1 MVRLQGPESPRME
14 AKQIE
19 IKALLIS
26 LIAIFSIEVALRL
39 IFIGGFGHPSLILG
53 GARLLEAALIITSV
67 MMWGNG
73 VTSLGL
79 ARSGIVVGV
88 KRGLLW
94 SAGFGGVV
102 LLSFIVL
109 FLVGIDPLNIM
120 EVRLPAT
127 QWGIALFFILR
138 GLIGPVAEEIFF
150 RGMLYGFFRRWGI
163 VVALLI
169 STATFVLAHP
179 VFPAIPVP
187 QLAGGIVFAVAYEVE
202 GSLMAPIVIH
212 VLGNL
217 AIFTLSLIPF

>member
-1 MVRLQGPESPRME
+1 ME

-169 STATFVLAHP
+169 STATFVLAH
-179 VFPAIPVP
+179 FPTISLP
-187 QLAGGIVFAVAYEVE
+187 QLVGGILFAVAYEVE
-202 GSLMAPIVIH
+202 GTLLAPITIH
-212 VLGNL
+212 ILGNL
-217 AIFTLSLIPF
+217 AIFTLSMMP

>member
-169 STATFVLAHP
+169 STATFVLAH
-179 VFPAIPVP
+179 FPTISLP
-187 QLAGGIVFAVAYEVE
+187 QLVGGILFAVAYEVE
-202 GSLMAPIVIH
+202 GTLLAPITIH
-212 VLGNL
+212 ILGNL
-217 AIFTLSLIPF
+217 AIFTLSMMP

>member
-1 MVRLQGPESPRME
+1 ME

-79 ARSGIVVGV
+79 ARSGIVVGS

-169 STATFVLAHP
+169 STATFVLAH
-179 VFPAIPVP
+179 FPTISLP
-187 QLAGGIVFAVAYEVE
+187 QLVGGILFAVAYEVE
-202 GSLMAPIVIH
+202 GTLLAPITIH
-212 VLGNL
+212 ILGNL
-217 AIFTLSLIPF
+217 AIFTLSMMP